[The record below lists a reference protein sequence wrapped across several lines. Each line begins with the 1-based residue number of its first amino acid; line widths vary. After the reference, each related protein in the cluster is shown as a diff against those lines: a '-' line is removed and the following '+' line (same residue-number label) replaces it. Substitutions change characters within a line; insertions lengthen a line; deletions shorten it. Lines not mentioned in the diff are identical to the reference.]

1 MNRIIKFRAW
11 QKNHK
16 KIGRVKS
23 ISFNEKSEI
32 EHLCFHNGDN
42 CAPVYSNYWK
52 NHKEWDLDNLELME
66 FTGLKDK
73 NGKEIYEGDIV
84 KWVNGKH
91 YWEAIISTLK
101 DSKSNT
107 LYAIETFHNCTSDEF
122 DEIYT
127 YERSNSRM
135 GFRNDVEFLS
145 KKIEVIG
152 NIYENPELLE
162 K

>member
-1 MNRIIKFRAW
+1 MKREIKFRRAHFIDENKRKFSHFTEW
-11 QKNHK
+11 GIN
-16 KIGRVKS
+16 IGFA
-23 ISFNEKSEI
+23 SFTCPSTNNFALY
-32 EHLCFHNGDN
+32 HTDFQYTC
-42 CAPVYSNYWK
+42 
-52 NHKEWDLDNLELME
+52 
-66 FTGLKDK
+66 LKDK

-107 LYAIETFHNCTSDEF
+107 LYAIETFHNCTSDDF